1 MPQNIDDIENRDLL
15 VRLDERTDSIKKDLT
30 NIRSDIVDLKNE
42 TKQRL
47 DKQDDKFK
55 SYITREEFAPIQRAL
70 YAIASLIIMSVVGTL
85 LSFVLK
91 R

>member
-1 MPQNIDDIENRDLL
+1 MPPNVDDVENRDLL

>member
-47 DKQDDKFK
+47 TTFV
-55 SYITREEFAPIQRAL
+55 E
-70 YAIASLIIMSVVGTL
+70 TL
-85 LSFVLK
+85 CFGLV
-91 R
+91 